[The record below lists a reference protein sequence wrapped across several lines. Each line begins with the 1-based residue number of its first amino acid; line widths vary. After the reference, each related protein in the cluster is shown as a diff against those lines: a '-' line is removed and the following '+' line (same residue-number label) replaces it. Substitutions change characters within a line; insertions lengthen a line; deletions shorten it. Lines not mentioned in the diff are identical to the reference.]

1 MAAVL
6 ATGDRSLKAQMRKA
20 DAAGAAYVA
29 IIGRKELETDSVVL
43 RRMAD
48 GQQEQVA
55 FDQVVSILAD
65 PAGL

>member
-1 MAAVL
+1 VL
-6 ATGDRSLKAQMRKA
+6 AAGDRSLKAQMRKA